1 MEVYINKKELKQQ
14 LAKQYEYC
22 AALHQPV
29 TGLDIMTAI
38 DACRE
43 YTHVEQYD
51 QKPKRKI
58 RPFTVDEVLSSLR
71 EVGIN
76 PDEPDVYFDEEDYR
90 Y

>member
-1 MEVYINKKELKQQ
+1 MEVYINKKELTDRI
-14 LAKQYEYC
+14 AKVYESC
-22 AALHQPV
+22 FARPRRDV
-29 TGLDIMTAI
+29 MNAI
-38 DACRE
+38 NSCRE

-58 RPFTVDEVLSSLR
+58 RPFTVDEVLNSLR

-76 PDEPDVYFDEEDYR
+76 PDEPDTYFDEEDYR